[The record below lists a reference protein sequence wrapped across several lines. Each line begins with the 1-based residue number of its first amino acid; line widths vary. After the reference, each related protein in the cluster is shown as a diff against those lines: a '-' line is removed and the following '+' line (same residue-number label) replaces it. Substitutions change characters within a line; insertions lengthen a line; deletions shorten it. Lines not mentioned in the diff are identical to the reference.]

1 MSEPDVVVIGAGAA
15 GLAAAAIL
23 RRAGMS
29 VLVLEAGPR
38 IGGRARTVQPEQLGG
53 ATIDEGATWLHEAGR
68 NPLVALA
75 RQVGAPLHDGH
86 PGSRRLLIGSRVAT
100 AGEESAYAEADASWR
115 AFAQTRLSGPDIS
128 LAEAGDGWSR
138 AADPWLPNVEAW
150 ESAIIAA
157 VDADRISLF
166 DWHRNQLG
174 DDDLR
179 PDRGVGTLLASLM
192 GPLAGPVRCGVT
204 VTAIDWQHP
213 GGVSIATSAGT
224 VRARACIVT
233 VSTGVLRDERIGF
246 APPLPSET
254 LTALDG
260 LPMGLLSKLA
270 LPVADTPES
279 AARLAVDP
287 DTLVEQRLDSRGEA
301 MMLLGVR
308 PAAAPYVT
316 GFFGGRFAWSFC
328 GCEEDALDEARSRL
342 SAMLGAA
349 ALDALKP
356 GGFVSRWGSDPL
368 FLGAYAYARPGCADA
383 RTALG
388 RPIGDGRLVLAG
400 EACRTDGLAGTVG
413 GAMLDGERAAH
424 SVLASLGISGPW
436 PAVWPQ
442 SDS

>member
-1 MSEPDVVVIGAGAA
+1 MSDPDVVIIGAGAA
-15 GLAAAAIL
+15 GLAAASVL
-23 RRAGMS
+23 RRTGKS

-38 IGGRARTVQPEQLGG
+38 IGGRARTVQPDQLGD
-53 ATIDEGATWLHEAGR
+53 ASIDEGATWLHEAGR
-68 NPLVALA
+68 NPLVAMA
-75 RQVGAPLHDGH
+75 RHTGTPLHEGH
-86 PGSRRLLIGSRVAT
+86 PGGRHLLIGSRVAT
-100 AGEESAYAEADASWR
+100 AGEESDYAETDAAWR
-115 AFAQTRLSGPDIS
+115 AFAETRLDGPDIS
-128 LAEAGDGWSR
+128 LAEAADGWTR
-138 AADPWLPNVEAW
+138 ASDPWLPSVEAW
-150 ESAIIAA
+150 DSAIIAA
-157 VDADRISLF
+157 VDADRLSLL

-179 PDRGVGTLLASLM
+179 PDRGVGTLLTDLM

-213 GGVSIATSAGT
+213 NGVSVATSGGT
-224 VRARACIVT
+224 VRASTCIVT
-233 VSTGVLRDERIGF
+233 VSTGVLRDERISF
-246 APPLPSET
+246 KPPLPAET
-254 LTALDG
+254 LAALNG

-287 DTLVEQRLDSRGEA
+287 DTLVERRLGSRGEA
-301 MMLLGVR
+301 LMLLGVR
-308 PAAAPYVT
+308 PAGAPYVT

-328 GCEEDALDEARSRL
+328 GREEDALDEARSRL
-342 SAMLGAA
+342 STMLGAA
-349 ALDALKP
+349 ALDALKL
-356 GGFVSRWGSDPL
+356 GGFVSHWGSDPL

-383 RTALG
+383 RAALG

-424 SVLASLGISGPW
+424 AVLASLGNCGPW

-442 SDS
+442 SDT